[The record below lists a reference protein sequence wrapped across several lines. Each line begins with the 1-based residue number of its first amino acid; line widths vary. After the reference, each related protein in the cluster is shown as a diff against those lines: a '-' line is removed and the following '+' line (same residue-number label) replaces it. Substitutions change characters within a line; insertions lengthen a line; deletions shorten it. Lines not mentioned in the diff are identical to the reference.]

1 MTWKRN
7 CMEKINNRKK
17 KLKICDKSGKGAK
30 DLRVEMK
37 MRAHRIRSWA
47 QILERKEI
55 SLMSNVRLILPD
67 SLKLL
72 FPKIFSEIYLFFW
85 RVLITQWARLE
96 DHKCLEDGA
105 VPSCLLIQDLAI
117 GIISQCEQFLVY
129 TLLHLFC
136 HVLLSILQVPFSQKI
151 CTLTPSISYSIR
163 QYKTVAKTSLKIF
176 QSFFYLNMDAKT
188 QFIAR
193 L

>member
-1 MTWKRN
+1 M
-7 CMEKINNRKK
+7 
-17 KLKICDKSGKGAK
+17 
-30 DLRVEMK
+30 
-37 MRAHRIRSWA
+37 
-47 QILERKEI
+47 
-55 SLMSNVRLILPD
+55 
-67 SLKLL
+67 
-72 FPKIFSEIYLFFW
+72 
-85 RVLITQWARLE
+85 
-96 DHKCLEDGA
+96 
-105 VPSCLLIQDLAI
+105 PSCLLIQDLAI

-193 L
+193 LQVSIFAQRVSLGARSHLFKYIQVVTRGEVDSSIHQSLQEKKKIFPCLGVKCLPVNLHTNSIFSE